1 MRDIPARNRTVPNA
15 NAIGAT
21 DLANEELEGNTLTVY
36 AYIVHANKPLGTRD
50 VTRGA
55 ELSSTSV
62 AHRQLQKLEDLCLI
76 EKNAYGDYI
85 LKEKASINGHVW
97 VGKNLVPR
105 LMFYSFFF
113 MGAFAAEVSIIL
125 LSLLIKDLVIQ
136 VSFIFLTGMT
146 GVAMVLFLIEGIV
159 LYRKVSPKHNGRGDV
174 VGQ

>member
-1 MRDIPARNRTVPNA
+1 VNA
-15 NAIGAT
+15 LT
-21 DLANEELEGNTLTVY
+21 NEELEGNTLNVY
-36 AYIVHANKPLGTRD
+36 AYIVHISKPVGTRD

-55 ELSSTSV
+55 QLSSTSV
-62 AHRQLQKLEDLCLI
+62 AHRHLQKLEDMGLI
-76 EKNAYGDYI
+76 EKNSYGDYI

-125 LSLLIKDLVIQ
+125 LSLVIKDLVIQ
-136 VSFIFLTGMT
+136 VSFIFLTGIT
-146 GVAMVLFLIEGIV
+146 WVAMILFLIEGLV
-159 LYRKVSPKHNGRGDV
+159 LYRKISPKHASRGDS